1 MQIHGRIYVV
11 PRPPVLC
18 INIWRR
24 LWETTRKA
32 MVPTRPHLPPWSKQL
47 NDGYLHHQDDN
58 DDVIARTPRTK
69 QAIKALTAQI
79 KDIALKALGTYK
91 NCKPCSQSCTDNHEI

>member
-24 LWETTRKA
+24 LWESTQKT
-32 MVPTRPHLPPWSKQL
+32 MSVSLLIFHLYHESAETQEPNTCTVTAKSMSS
-47 NDGYLHHQDDN
+47 
-58 DDVIARTPRTK
+58 
-69 QAIKALTAQI
+69 ALAPGRGGINGNTVTF
-79 KDIALKALGTYK
+79 LLSLSY
-91 NCKPCSQSCTDNHEI
+91 H